1 MIILFTLYYHISH
14 FLSYSDIS
22 IYNEQVLRITR
33 LIIFRKVSNTVY
45 MNKYVNNP
53 ICYFA
58 KSNFRKKRDRF
69 GIYLKDR
76 LHHFYIIGKT
86 GTGKTTLLHTKIIQD
101 IDAGRGICL
110 LDVHGDLIKKIIANT
125 SSDRKKDI
133 VYIDATNPELVLGYN
148 PLRRVSYE
156 KRSLVTANILEVFE
170 RLWGSQ
176 GWGVKL
182 SHILRNVLLCL
193 LDQSK
198 ASLSDVL
205 KLLHSQDFRNQCL
218 PNIINPEVKTFFEKE
233 FKNYGKTDLIPIY
246 NKLGAILSYPAV
258 KRILVENKE
267 QISLRQIMDTN
278 KILLVNISKGVL
290 GAEASYVLGSL
301 LLTSL
306 ASASF
311 SRIDTPEQERLPFFV
326 YLDEFQNFT
335 NLSIIEMLSELRKF
349 KIGIIM
355 SHQYT
360 SQLNTKILNAILGNV
375 GTIVCFRLGQ
385 SDARIMEREFDPVFT
400 ASDFVNL
407 SNYEIY
413 LKLMIQGRPSIAF
426 SASTLL
432 PFENFL

>member
-1 MIILFTLYYHISH
+1 MN
-14 FLSYSDIS
+14 D
-22 IYNEQVLRITR
+22 
-33 LIIFRKVSNTVY
+33 KVD
-45 MNKYVNNP
+45 NP
-53 ICYFA
+53 VCYFA
-58 KSNFRKKRDRF
+58 ESNFRRLRDPF

-76 LHHFYIIGKT
+76 LYHFYIIGRT
-86 GTGKTTLLHTKIIQD
+86 GTGKTTLLQTKITQD
-101 IDAGRGICL
+101 IDEDRGICL
-110 LDVHGDLIKKIIANT
+110 LDVHGDLIQKVIQDIP
-125 SSDRKKDI
+125 SHRKKDI
-133 VYIDATNPELVLGYN
+133 VYLDATNPDLTLGYN

-193 LDQSK
+193 LDQPK
-198 ASLSDVL
+198 ASLSGILKVL
-205 KLLHSQDFRNQCL
+205 HDQEFRNQCI
-218 PNIINPEVKTFFEKE
+218 PNIINPDVKTFFEKE

-278 KILLVNISKGVL
+278 KILLVNISKGTL

-311 SRIDTPEQERLPFFV
+311 SRIDTPEEERSPFFV

-335 NLSIIEMLSELRKF
+335 NLTIIEMLSELRKF

-360 SQLNTKILNAILGNV
+360 SQLNPKILNAILGNV

-385 SDARIMEREFDPVFT
+385 TDARIMEREFNPVFT
-400 ASDFVNL
+400 SSDFVNL
-407 SNYEIY
+407 SNYDIY
-413 LKLMIQGRPSIAF
+413 LKLMIGGTPSKAF
-426 SASTLL
+426 SASTIL
-432 PFENFL
+432 PFKRFL